1 MVPKFGHEPVMLQ
14 EVIHLLKLQNGMVV
28 VDATIGTG
36 GHALE
41 IINHIA
47 PDGVLIGIDRDKESL
62 MVAKERLQAYGTQ
75 CTFVQDNFYNID
87 KILPS
92 LSIGSVDAVLL
103 DLGISSYQLDNAIRG
118 FSFVNEGPLDM
129 RMDRESSVSAF
140 DLINNLS
147 PEELAAL
154 LWRFGQERYSRRIA
168 SMIARHR
175 KDEAI
180 DTTTQLSRL
189 VAKAVYRAKT
199 KSRIHPAT
207 RTFQALRIAVNREL
221 ESLELFLD
229 KIAPF
234 INTHGRICVIAFHS
248 LEDRI
253 VKVKFRD
260 LAKTKHFRLIEKK
273 PFTPTFQES
282 KSNPR
287 SRSAKLRILE
297 KL

>member
-47 PDGVLIGIDRDKESL
+47 PDGALIGIDRDKESL